1 PSRWP
6 SPTLP
11 RMRRAGSS
19 TSRSPRSSSGSITFS
34 SAVSDGSS
42 WKFWNTKPT
51 FSPRTRARPSSSS
64 EESSRP
70 SSSTRP
76 LLGTSSPAISD
87 NSVLL
92 PEPDVP
98 TIATVSPRPM
108 AKCTSSRMVS
118 GPPGSCT
125 CLPRES
131 TSSIGAA
138 AAGVDREEAAG
149 SVIIARLVWRKVMQQ
164 RSRTGGA
171 RAANR
176 VAGPA
181 LAAQCAIGL
190 MLALLLA
197 WPRLAAAQDRTPGD
211 GAPTVLVM
219 GDSLSAAYGMAAADG
234 WVALMAERLAA
245 RQPRWDVVNASIS
258 GETTA
263 GGRSRIVDALAR
275 HRPEV
280 VVIALGANDGL
291 RGLPTQQTAAN
302 LAYMIGAAHGA
313 GARVLLV
320 GMQMPPNL

>member
-1 PSRWP
+1 
-6 SPTLP
+6 
-11 RMRRAGSS
+11 
-19 TSRSPRSSSGSITFS
+19 
-34 SAVSDGSS
+34 
-42 WKFWNTKPT
+42 
-51 FSPRTRARPSSSS
+51 
-64 EESSRP
+64 
-70 SSSTRP
+70 
-76 LLGTSSPAISD
+76 
-87 NSVLL
+87 
-92 PEPDVP
+92 
-98 TIATVSPRPM
+98 
-108 AKCTSSRMVS
+108 
-118 GPPGSCT
+118 
-125 CLPRES
+125 
-131 TSSIGAA
+131 
-138 AAGVDREEAAG
+138 
-149 SVIIARLVWRKVMQQ
+149 MQQ

-245 RQPRWDVVNASIS
+245 RQPRWGVVNASIS

-320 GMQMPPNL
+320 GMQMPPNLGAEYTRAFAGNYTVLAERFDVALLPFLLEPIALDADAYQSDNLHPVAEVQPRLRDHVWAALEPLLD